1 MLKKKML
8 IALGVAAVL
17 SVSCVSVTVWAEENA
32 EEQTVE
38 ATAETAEAAASETA
52 ETTDSE
58 AEETATAEPVDE
70 RDAKIAELEAQV
82 AAQKDQYLR
91 LYAEFD
97 NYKKRT
103 LKEKAELIQ
112 TAGKNVLEQMLPL
125 IDDVERAMVSVQNAD
140 SVEGVKEGIDLIYN
154 KFVKFLDSNNVKEI
168 ETVGLPFNTDFHEA
182 VAQVPMGEDK
192 KGVVIDCTQK
202 GYIMG
207 EKVVR
212 FAKVVIGA

>member
-1 MLKKKML
+1 M
-8 IALGVAAVL
+8 
-17 SVSCVSVTVWAEENA
+17 AEDNNIEEQKVETA

-38 ATAETAEAAASETA
+38 ATVETAEAAASETA

-58 AEETATAEPVDE
+58 TEETATAEPVDE

>member
-1 MLKKKML
+1 M
-8 IALGVAAVL
+8 
-17 SVSCVSVTVWAEENA
+17 AEDNNIEEQKVETA

-38 ATAETAEAAASETA
+38 NTAEAADNAASETAEAAAT
-52 ETTDSE
+52 E

>member
-1 MLKKKML
+1 M
-8 IALGVAAVL
+8 
-17 SVSCVSVTVWAEENA
+17 AEENNIEEQKVENA

-38 ATAETAEAAASETA
+38 NTAQAADNAASETA
-52 ETTDSE
+52 EATATE
-58 AEETATAEPVDE
+58 AEAAAEPVDE
-70 RDAKIAELEAQV
+70 KEARIAELEAQV

-125 IDDVERAMVSVQNAD
+125 IDDVERAMASVKNAD
-140 SVEGVKEGIDLIYN
+140 SVDGVKEGVDLIYN

-202 GYIMG
+202 GYVMG